1 MQKCLS
7 LNLLQ
12 PTKAKQ
18 RLLKETYR
26 TFFRM
31 VEELLP
37 LARRAKR
44 RAQLQRE
51 SYENLRSRYGVASQ
65 LVLEAIFHAW
75 SHRKTINGK
84 CIGALSAS
92 TRDFSASVKLGVETR

>member
-1 MQKCLS
+1 MQKCLP

-26 TFFRM
+26 TFFHM

-37 LARRAKR
+37 LARRAKKR
-44 RAQLQRE
+44 EQLQRE
-51 SYENLRSRYGVASQ
+51 NYENLRSRYDVAS
-65 LVLEAIFHAW
+65 LTIFIPASSIVLLDL
-75 SHRKTINGK
+75 
-84 CIGALSAS
+84 AL
-92 TRDFSASVKLGVETR
+92 L